1 MSPRR
6 QQEGRTKA
14 CGQAKCCSPSTLG
27 CPGSRDTSPP
37 PLCCEYSRPE
47 DATAKSVPL
56 KRGLRQSDLE
66 RNRWQEEKRL
76 FARQLHPRAMQGNIL
91 CNLRA
96 SNCR

>member
-27 CPGSRDTSPP
+27 CPGSRDTSPR

-66 RNRWQEEKRL
+66 RNRWQEERRL